1 MPSASQA
8 TSVRY
13 WRRGRSFAMRW
24 RQVSGPKMTVTDAST
39 RDLLRATATRLYQDL
54 CEPEALRAAEAGTWP
69 AAMWRAV
76 EDTGLPKALVPE
88 SAGGSNVSFP
98 DAMVIV
104 RAAGYFA
111 LPLPL
116 PETMLAGWLLSRAGL
131 MVPDGPMTVAYGD
144 EITLTLNERGCYPRG
159 QALRVPWARDHTTIV
174 VMDNGGRVTIAP
186 RDACTIEPGENVAR
200 EPRDLVTPGG
210 RTDLS
215 GDARLDRLQLRAV
228 GAALRAQQIAGA
240 LERVLDM
247 TTQYAMDRTQFG
259 RPIGKFQA
267 VQQNLAVL
275 AGQTAAAGAAA
286 DMAAEAVDE
295 IIRLLPIAAAKAR
308 CSEAA
313 GIGAAI
319 AHQVHGAIGFT
330 HEHSLHFLTKRLWS
344 WRDEF
349 GNEAEWNQMTGRM
362 MAKAGPNRYWAEITA
377 A

>member
-1 MPSASQA
+1 
-8 TSVRY
+8 
-13 WRRGRSFAMRW
+13 
-24 RQVSGPKMTVTDAST
+24 MTEPDAST
-39 RDLLRATATRLYQDL
+39 QDLLRNTATRLFQAL
-54 CEPEALRAAEAGTWP
+54 CEPEALRAAEGGNWP

-76 EDTGLPKALVPE
+76 EDAGLSKALVPE
-88 SAGGSNVSFP
+88 GAGGSNVSFP

-104 RAAGYFA
+104 RAAGWFA

-131 MVPDGPMTVAYGD
+131 PVPDGPMTVAFGD
-144 EITLTLNERGCYPRG
+144 GITLNLNERGCYPRG
-159 QALRVPWARDHTTIV
+159 QALRVPWARDSTTIV
-174 VMDNGGRVTIAP
+174 AMGDGGRITIAP
-186 RDACTIEPGENVAR
+186 PDACSTEPGENVAR
-200 EPRDLVTPGG
+200 EPRDTVTLGG

-215 GDARLDRLQLRAV
+215 GDSRLDRLHLRAV

-247 TTQYAMDRTQFG
+247 TTRYATDRTQFG

-286 DMAAEAVDE
+286 DMAAEAVDDT
-295 IIRLLPIAAAKAR
+295 IRLLPIAAAKAR

-349 GNEAEWNQMTGRM
+349 GNEAEWNHLTGRIV
-362 MAKAGPNRYWAEITA
+362 AKAGPDRYWATITA

>member
-1 MPSASQA
+1 MPE
-8 TSVRY
+8 
-13 WRRGRSFAMRW
+13 
-24 RQVSGPKMTVTDAST
+24 TDAST
-39 RDLLRATATRLYQDL
+39 RELLRDTATRLFQDL
-54 CEPEALRAAEAGTWP
+54 CEPEALRTAEGGHWL

-76 EDTGLPKALVPE
+76 EDAGLPKALVPE
-88 SAGGSNVSFP
+88 AAGGSGVSFA

-104 RAAGYFA
+104 RAAGWFA

-116 PETMLAGWLLSRAGL
+116 PETMLAGWLLARAGL
-131 MVPDGPMTVAYGD
+131 PVPDGPMTVAYGD
-144 EITLTLNERGCYPRG
+144 SITLTCNERGCYPRG

-174 VMDNGGRVTIAP
+174 AMDNAGCVTIAP
-186 RDACTIEPGENVAR
+186 RDDCTIEPGENVAR
-200 EPRDLVTPGG
+200 EPRNAVTLGG
-210 RTDLS
+210 RTDQS

-247 TTQYAMDRTQFG
+247 TTQYAMERTQFG

-286 DMAAEAVDE
+286 DIAAEAVDDT
-295 IIRLLPIAAAKAR
+295 IRLLPIAAAKAR
-308 CSEAA
+308 CGEAA

-349 GNEAEWNQMTGRM
+349 GNETEWNQLTGRH
-362 MAKAGPNRYWAEITA
+362 MAKAGPRRYWAEITA

>member
-1 MPSASQA
+1 
-8 TSVRY
+8 
-13 WRRGRSFAMRW
+13 
-24 RQVSGPKMTVTDAST
+24 MTTDTST
-39 RDLLRATATRLYQDL
+39 RDLLRDTATRLFQDL
-54 CEPEALRAAEAGTWP
+54 CQPAALRAAEGGVWTDGL
-69 AAMWRAV
+69 WRAV
-76 EDTGLPKALVPE
+76 EDAGLPKALVPE
-88 SAGGSNVSFP
+88 SAGGPGVDFA

-104 RAAGYFA
+104 HAAGRFA

-116 PETMLAGWLLSRAGL
+116 PETMLAGWLLARAGL
-131 MVPDGPMTVAYGD
+131 AIPDGPMTVAYGD
-144 EITLTLNERGCYPRG
+144 NVSLTRNERGCHPRG
-159 QALRVPWARDHTTIV
+159 PADRVAWGREPTTIV
-174 VMDNGGRVTIAP
+174 AMDNAGRVAIVP
-186 RDACTIEPGENVAR
+186 RDDCSIEPGENVAR
-200 EPRDLVTPGG
+200 EPRDTVTLGG
-210 RTDLS
+210 RTGQT
-215 GDARLDRLQLRAV
+215 GDARLDRQRLRAV

-240 LERVLDM
+240 LERVTDM

-286 DMAAEAVDE
+286 AMAAEAVDE
-295 IIRLLPIAAAKAR
+295 TIRLLPIAAAKAR
-308 CSEAA
+308 CGEAA

-349 GNEAEWNQMTGRM
+349 GNETEWNRLAGRH
-362 MAKAGPNRYWAEITA
+362 MAKAGPARYWAEITA